1 MKLLEGVV
9 IGVSAGIILS
19 LFFWARDFVKR
30 RIERRD
36 QIRYLASLIAN
47 FRELIY
53 SAETIHISA
62 ISQTLTR
69 DQIRKAH
76 YDDMRRQL
84 DSVLQGRSSCLS
96 FDEINEVKLVFF
108 TDLYPT
114 VRLNDKAYEGI
125 FGKLESIKWLKLPPR
140 TT

>member
-9 IGVSAGIILS
+9 IGVSSGIMLS

-69 DQIRKAH
+69 DEIRKAH
-76 YDDMRRQL
+76 
-84 DSVLQGRSSCLS
+84 
-96 FDEINEVKLVFF
+96 
-108 TDLYPT
+108 
-114 VRLNDKAYEGI
+114 
-125 FGKLESIKWLKLPPR
+125 
-140 TT
+140 